1 MELEY
6 EEKVIIVEGR
16 SDLKKVKRI
25 INDDV
30 LIICTNGT
38 MGITKVEELVD
49 QYMLD
54 DKDVFIL
61 VDEDD
66 SGHKLRKQL
75 IMELP
80 HAVNLYVDRSYR
92 EVETTP
98 DHVLAS
104 ILASANIEIYPEF
117 LKGRIE

>member
-1 MELEY
+1 MEY